1 MANCKVIAIANQKGG
16 TGKTTTTVNLGI
28 GLAREGKKVLLV
40 DADPQGDLTTSL
52 GWPEQDNLSV
62 TLATQLEGI
71 VADREMD
78 SHAGILHHE
87 EGVDLIPSNIELAG
101 LEVML
106 VNAMSRELTL
116 KNYLNEVKSGYDY
129 VLIDCM
135 PSLGMLTINALAAS
149 DSVIVPVQAQ
159 YLPAKGMTQLMKTIG
174 KVQRQINPAL
184 KVDGVLLTLAD
195 MRTNLARVTAESI
208 RQNYGRMIKVYQT
221 VIPVGVKAAETSAAG
236 QSIYSYDKNG
246 TVAKAYAS
254 FTREME
260 EEAVR
265 QALSEQAQGPGIEI
279 EKLRLN
285 FDTLLKTLSVSVS
298 DLARFLSYDPSYLSR
313 IRKGQ
318 RKLSDPQKFT
328 ADAFLKLDAKTEGT
342 RRSILSSL
350 PLYTA
355 DDELVFQVLRDNRV
369 SEKNQIRIME
379 HIAFQRELTE
389 EILSHDSIF
398 EAYPNFSKDEF
409 AQYPMTLS
417 LAGAFYEEDIVYT
430 YEQYREHLE
439 MMKRF
444 SQMHK
449 NYHIEENKSPAFRHI
464 QILIH
469 EGSWAIVSKEKTPA
483 IHFVIRHPKMREA
496 MENITMP
503 IVEGEEYK

>member
-1 MANCKVIAIANQKGG
+1 MVNCKVIAIANQKGG
-16 TGKTTTTVNLGI
+16 TGKTTTIVNLGI

-184 KVDGVLLTLAD
+184 KVDGVLC
-195 MRTNLARVTAESI
+195 MSPEERAELEQRILISGKKKQDYMI
-208 RQNYGRMIKVYQT
+208 QSSLEQKLEIVANRKMLMDIQHRM
-221 VIPVGVKAAETSAAG
+221 
-236 QSIYSYDKNG
+236 D
-246 TVAKAYAS
+246 
-254 FTREME
+254 
-260 EEAVR
+260 
-265 QALSEQAQGPGIEI
+265 EI
-279 EKLRLN
+279 E
-285 FDTLLKTLSVSVS
+285 TELKRVVS
-298 DLARFLSYDPSYLSR
+298 
-313 IRKGQ
+313 
-318 RKLSDPQKFT
+318 
-328 ADAFLKLDAKTEGT
+328 ADAVDM
-342 RRSILSSL
+342 
-350 PLYTA
+350 
-355 DDELVFQVLRDNRV
+355 
-369 SEKNQIRIME
+369 EK
-379 HIAFQRELTE
+379 
-389 EILSHDSIF
+389 
-398 EAYPNFSKDEF
+398 
-409 AQYPMTLS
+409 
-417 LAGAFYEEDIVYT
+417 LAGLKSLIELFRAVEE
-430 YEQYREHLE
+430 
-439 MMKRF
+439 
-444 SQMHK
+444 
-449 NYHIEENKSPAFRHI
+449 
-464 QILIH
+464 
-469 EGSWAIVSKEKTPA
+469 
-483 IHFVIRHPKMREA
+483 
-496 MENITMP
+496 
-503 IVEGEEYK
+503 